1 LPLPIGTMR
10 VPLPGADTVTAMRR
24 RFAVVLLGLCGLLA
38 GCASTVTGTGQPA
51 ANATKL
57 GGGPG
62 ASASPGPSASGSP
75 EDSGRQTLRCAGAK
89 ISPAGSPYCFLMP
102 AGFQDVSSSVT
113 VDASI
118 GREKYRSAVAV
129 GQRDL
134 IIVSVYEL
142 RRDTDAISDDTLEGE
157 LKQVLRQLSQQG
169 FTFESTSA
177 DKTSVDGAR
186 SFGYHASQDSSGLE
200 SDVYFIFRGRN
211 ELQVNCQW
219 KDKESDIARGCKSVL
234 GSLQLKS
241 VK

>member
-1 LPLPIGTMR
+1 
-10 VPLPGADTVTAMRR
+10 MRR
-24 RFAVVLLGLCGLLA
+24 RSAVALVGLCGLLA

-57 GGGPG
+57 GGGPSAS
-62 ASASPGPSASGSP
+62 ASASPRASASP
-75 EDSGRQTLRCAGAK
+75 DSGRQALSCGGTK
-89 ISPAGSPYCFLMP
+89 VSPAGAPYCFVLP

-118 GREKYRSAVAV
+118 GQDKYRSAVAV

-134 IIVSVYEL
+134 IIISVYEL
-142 RRDTDAISDDTLEGE
+142 RRNTDSISDDTLEGE
-157 LKQVLRQLSQQG
+157 LKQVLRQLSRQG
-169 FTFESTSA
+169 FTFDSTSA
-177 DKTSVDGAR
+177 DKTTVDGAR
-186 SFGYHASQDSSGLE
+186 SFGYHASQSSSGLE
-200 SDVYFIFRGRN
+200 SDVYFVFRGLN

-234 GSLQLKS
+234 DSLQFKS